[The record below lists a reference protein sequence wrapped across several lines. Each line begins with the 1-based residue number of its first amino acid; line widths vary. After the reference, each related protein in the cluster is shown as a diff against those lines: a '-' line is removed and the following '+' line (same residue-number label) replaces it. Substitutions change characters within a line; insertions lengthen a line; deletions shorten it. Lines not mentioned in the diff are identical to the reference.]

1 MKKLWLYV
9 MVLAMLLSA
18 AVLCV
23 SAELPNNSA
32 FTPGQYG
39 VEDPEAFAPVGDVPI
54 QWDRDI
60 TQKIDLTDG
69 DVSDWYEAGYART
82 DISPAN
88 MVAWV
93 GDHTNLA
100 GWGMTAWFVA
110 DPDYV
115 YMAFDISD
123 PTFTYSDPDSYYNGD
138 AIQLA
143 IDFGGLIGEI
153 LENDPD
159 SLTSVKNIFYSIPC
173 TGDGAP
179 VRIMRQE
186 SDNDGWLTE
195 ANGDGVKGSA
205 RMTSKGWSVEFA
217 LSWVG
222 LYDDYVWKAW
232 LDNANIYV
240 GGGENRPLKLDCCL
254 YYLDRSETDGPVH
267 WAAGTTNG
275 IEDGAGTPCLSWSS
289 YDNGLRLA
297 LSMEDDVYINCKNI
311 IKITGLETMPPE
323 ECCTELPETCGP
335 DIVYTDTVPP
345 VEPPIEPMP
354 PVEAETL
361 APDVTPVETEPAT
374 ENELDA
380 VMRKYGCSAF
390 AWGGPAVWL
399 LLAGVLCLRKG
410 KDS

>member
-23 SAELPNNSA
+23 SAELPYNGA
-32 FTPGQYG
+32 FTPGRYG

-143 IDFGGLIGEI
+143 IDFQRHIQC
-153 LENDPD
+153 D
-159 SLTSVKNIFYSIPC
+159 SVLHAFFQNYNQPCNFCRRHFKN
-173 TGDGAP
+173 
-179 VRIMRQE
+179 Q
-186 SDNDGWLTE
+186 L
-195 ANGDGVKGSA
+195 
-205 RMTSKGWSVEFA
+205 
-217 LSWVG
+217 
-222 LYDDYVWKAW
+222 
-232 LDNANIYV
+232 
-240 GGGENRPLKLDCCL
+240 
-254 YYLDRSETDGPVH
+254 
-267 WAAGTTNG
+267 
-275 IEDGAGTPCLSWSS
+275 
-289 YDNGLRLA
+289 
-297 LSMEDDVYINCKNI
+297 
-311 IKITGLETMPPE
+311 
-323 ECCTELPETCGP
+323 
-335 DIVYTDTVPP
+335 
-345 VEPPIEPMP
+345 
-354 PVEAETL
+354 
-361 APDVTPVETEPAT
+361 
-374 ENELDA
+374 
-380 VMRKYGCSAF
+380 VMHLQQHF
-390 AWGGPAVWL
+390 
-399 LLAGVLCLRKG
+399 
-410 KDS
+410 

>member
-23 SAELPNNSA
+23 SAELPDNGA
-32 FTPGQYG
+32 FTPGRYG

-143 IDFGGLIGEI
+143 IDFGGLVGEI

-205 RMTSKGWSVEFA
+205 RMTSKGWNVEFA

-232 LDNANIYV
+232 LEDPKIYV
-240 GGGENRPLKLDCCL
+240 GGDEDRPLKIGCCL
-254 YYLDRSETDGPVH
+254 YYLNRDDANNRGNIS
-267 WAAGTTNG
+267 WAAGSTNG
-275 IEDGAGTPCLSWSS
+275 IADDDGVPQVSWTAW
-289 YDNGLRLA
+289 DNGLNLSLKYEDGMQFTCNGIVA
-297 LSMEDDVYINCKNI
+297 LDKTVTI
-311 IKITGLETMPPE
+311 PPE
-323 ECCTELPETCGP
+323 TTAAETEAPTEPET
-335 DIVYTDTVPP
+335 
-345 VEPPIEPMP
+345 
-354 PVEAETL
+354 EAPTA
-361 APDVTPVETEPAT
+361 APDTEAPTEAATQAAT
-374 ENELDA
+374 EAGTSAGTQAPTEDEGCASVVGMGA
-380 VMRKYGCSAF
+380 VAVLAAAAAF
-390 AWGGPAVWL
+390 VAL
-399 LLAGVLCLRKG
+399 KK
-410 KDS
+410 KD